1 MDKKKA
7 NGYLVEGMIV
17 AFRDKPNGNLLNKIV
32 GAKFKD
38 IRNKQNKTAEAVVGD
53 NKKFFTSVYDLY
65 KFERGMKTD
74 TSKLFA
80 LCSYYKYDILQ
91 FYSRIFN

>member
-38 IRNKQNKTAEAVVGD
+38 IRNNNA
-53 NKKFFTSVYDLY
+53 KKKLA
-65 KFERGMKTD
+65 
-74 TSKLFA
+74 SK
-80 LCSYYKYDILQ
+80 
-91 FYSRIFN
+91 